1 MTIAPPVAEEEK
13 PSQHDPMHL
22 CLGGVVIA
30 FAIGILGKNGVT
42 RDTVNYIIGFAVL
55 ALIMAALPSVARELL
70 QRLRCRKVLREMRDH
85 WEEWAPDCWPPTQET
100 HECDRYPKLVKIN
113 SLNPD
118 QPVLTLKV
126 DPYPSVSVTN
136 PYNLWI
142 REGVQKLS
150 EHLTAQQI
158 VADNNIQL
166 KFEKISATK
175 DGHLFI
181 TLTLSITNETSN

>member
-1 MTIAPPVAEEEK
+1 
-13 PSQHDPMHL
+13 MHL

-142 REGVQKLS
+142 LEGFQKLS

-181 TLTLSITNETSN
+181 TLTLSITKETSN